1 MSGIQPSAQPVAP
14 PPSPSSTPSPDPGPS
29 SLLNEQGGPVQDGVS
44 LLNDEKPGLKPEGE
58 APAEAKTGAPEAY
71 AQFSAPEGYELDAK
85 AIEEVTPIFKE
96 LNLSQEQGQKLI
108 DFYSKLSA
116 EAAEAPQ
123 RLVREQNEAWVN
135 EIKADPQLG
144 PKLAEVR
151 STVSKMLS
159 SLGELEAPFR
169 QAMDYTGA
177 GNNPAFIRAL
187 YKIAGQLTEGGM
199 VRGGGPSAQGQGNQG
214 RPASAAAALYP
225 NLPS

>member
-1 MSGIQPSAQPVAP
+1 
-14 PPSPSSTPSPDPGPS
+14 
-29 SLLNEQGGPVQDGVS
+29 LNETPVSPVQDGVS
-44 LLNDEKPGLKPEGE
+44 LLNDEKPGLKPDQP
-58 APAEAKTGAPEAY
+58 PAGAPETYDA
-71 AQFSAPEGYELDAK
+71 FKAPEGYELDAK

-96 LNLSQEQGQKLI
+96 LNLTQEQGQKLI

-116 EAAEAPQ
+116 EAAEAPA

-151 STVSKMLS
+151 STVSKLLG
-159 SLGELEAPFR
+159 SLGELEGPFR

-177 GNNPAFIRAL
+177 GNNPAFIRVM
-187 YKIAGQLTEGGM
+187 YKIASQMTEGGM
-199 VRGGGPSAQGQGNQG
+199 VRGGGPSTQGQGNQG
-214 RPASAAAALYP
+214 RPASAAQALYP